1 MKWNKLKRTEAQ
13 VDAALLPDSV
23 LSLKMGFVFICNLR
37 PAWHLQPA
45 ELCLEM
51 QATAGQRANQSKTE
65 KEKTNL

>member
-1 MKWNKLKRTEAQ
+1 
-13 VDAALLPDSV
+13 
-23 LSLKMGFVFICNLR
+23 MGFLFICNLR

-65 KEKTNL
+65 KGKNKSSMRTRKLYNGI

>member
-1 MKWNKLKRTEAQ
+1 
-13 VDAALLPDSV
+13 
-23 LSLKMGFVFICNLR
+23 MGFLFICDLR

-65 KEKTNL
+65 KEKTNLQWEQESSIMEYKNKFT